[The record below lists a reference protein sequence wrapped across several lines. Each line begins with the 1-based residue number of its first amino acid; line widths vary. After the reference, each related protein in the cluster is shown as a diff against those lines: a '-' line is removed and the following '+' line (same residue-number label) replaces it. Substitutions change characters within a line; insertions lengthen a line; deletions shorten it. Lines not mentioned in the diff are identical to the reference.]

1 MNFVSQVN
9 FSINNSP
16 FAADF
21 TTKISPLAENNIASA
36 TLAGQR
42 RGRQFRSQ
50 CWQQSNTGVSG
61 QPIDPGWQIKR
72 NNPPSLY

>member
-21 TTKISPLAENNIASA
+21 TTKISSLAENNIASA
-36 TLAGQR
+36 TLAGQHTLMPANDVVNNSAR
-42 RGRQFRSQ
+42 NVGNSRIQESAISQ
-50 CWQQSNTGVSG
+50 LILDG
-61 QPIDPGWQIKR
+61 K
-72 NNPPSLY
+72 